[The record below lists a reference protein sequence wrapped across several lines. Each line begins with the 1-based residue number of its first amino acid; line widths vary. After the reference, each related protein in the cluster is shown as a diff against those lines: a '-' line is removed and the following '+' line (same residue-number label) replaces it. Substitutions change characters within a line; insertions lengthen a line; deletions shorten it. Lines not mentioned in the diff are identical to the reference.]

1 MCTTAVT
8 VSRLKDEVRAAI
20 EERSG
25 AFVRLAHDIHAH
37 SELALAEEYAAERIT
52 DVLVDEGFTV
62 LWGVVGVPTAF
73 VASLGNGS
81 LHIAFCAERDALD
94 DDIGHGCR
102 HNLIAG
108 VAVAAAV
115 GLKGIVDEVG
125 LTVSVIGTP
134 GEELVGPKEPPA
146 GHLVVGKIALL
157 DAGAF
162 CDIHAALMVHPGIG
176 GTAPHST
183 AEFTAQADTDE
194 AYRAML
200 DGGVAL
206 AWTALDAATDPAVRS
221 YLLERARLRCSS

>member
-8 VSRLKDEVRAAI
+8 VSSLKDEVRAAI

-146 GHLVVGKIALL
+146 GLGRGPA
-157 DAGAF
+157 DAGMDHERGMNVAEGAGVEQ
-162 CDIHAALMVHPGIG
+162 CDLAHDPMDAGRRCRACLDRPGRG
-176 GTAPHST
+176 N
-183 AEFTAQADTDE
+183 
-194 AYRAML
+194 
-200 DGGVAL
+200 
-206 AWTALDAATDPAVRS
+206 
-221 YLLERARLRCSS
+221 